1 MNSSG
6 SSMRPCWFV
15 GAAYNHDQDQTPRF
29 IAEGIWENGYKDRYL
44 EHIKSV
50 LPGDRIAIKAAYVRK
65 KGFTFDTHGNSVS
78 VMAIK
83 AIGVVTENLGD
94 GRTLKVDWKPV
105 EPIREW
111 YFYTY
116 QKTVWKIM
124 PGDWYNDSLIAF
136 TFEGKEQ
143 ETDKFRNAPFW
154 RQRFGDM
161 DSGNRRFE
169 WSTFYEAI
177 ADGLLTYK
185 DKRSE
190 LINGLNDIASRIECM
205 SYLHDAK
212 QDGSIVPLTDICPFT
227 VMGIF
232 NRGTTDEN
240 RKQAAREL
248 AQLLGVTVPVP
259 DRFDGIPVL
268 NQQKSMFFGYTP
280 DRKDRDID
288 RLWDMFEKAL
298 SFADQDD
305 ADTRSDFI
313 EAFTETSRVY
323 CVGWNLSMGL
333 YWIRPWVFPTLDSQS
348 QVYIQS
354 KLNIK
359 IGKTGAKG
367 RCSSDD
373 YLTLLDTLKTR
384 FLEDGYPVH
393 SFPELSLAAWQY
405 KKPEIGDSIEQEGL
419 ESEDET
425 VISSASTVLESYTL
439 DSIISDG
446 CFLSRDMLEFILKSL
461 RSKKNL
467 VLQGAPGTG
476 KTWLAK
482 RLGYA
487 LMGQKDESKLRS
499 VQFHPNLTYEDFIRG
514 YRPNGQGKLEIVD
527 GPFMEIVQAASKQPE
542 NVHVLVIEEI
552 NRGNPAQIFGEML
565 TLMEADKRTPDE
577 SLELSYRKYPG
588 ERVSVPGNVYI
599 IGTMNIADRS
609 LALVDLAL
617 RRRFAFIELE
627 PVFDEQWRKWVRAK
641 IPISENMLAEIE
653 GRIRNLNTTI
663 ESDQSLGK
671 QFRIG
676 HSFFTPSI
684 SNEILDSSEWFRQI
698 VETQI
703 GPLLNEY
710 WFDQLDKAAMARDQ
724 LLKGI

>member
-1 MNSSG
+1 
-6 SSMRPCWFV
+6 
-15 GAAYNHDQDQTPRF
+15 
-29 IAEGIWENGYKDRYL
+29 
-44 EHIKSV
+44 
-50 LPGDRIAIKAAYVRK
+50 
-65 KGFTFDTHGNSVS
+65 
-78 VMAIK
+78 
-83 AIGVVTENLGD
+83 
-94 GRTLKVDWKPV
+94 
-105 EPIREW
+105 
-111 YFYTY
+111 
-116 QKTVWKIM
+116 
-124 PGDWYNDSLIAF
+124 
-136 TFEGKEQ
+136 
-143 ETDKFRNAPFW
+143 
-154 RQRFGDM
+154 
-161 DSGNRRFE
+161 
-169 WSTFYEAI
+169 
-177 ADGLLTYK
+177 
-185 DKRSE
+185 
-190 LINGLNDIASRIECM
+190 M
-205 SYLHDAK
+205 SYLHDA
-212 QDGSIVPLTDICPFT
+212 QEDGSIAPLTDICPFT

-248 AQLLGVTVPVP
+248 AQLFGVTVPVP

-268 NQQKSMFFGYTP
+268 NQQKSMFFGFTP
-280 DRKDRDID
+280 DRKDGDID
-288 RLWDMFEKAL
+288 KLWDMFDKAI

-305 ADTRSDFI
+305 ADTRSDFL
-313 EAFTETSRVY
+313 EAFNEASRVY

-333 YWIRPWVFPTLDSQS
+333 YWIRPWVFPTLDRQS

-354 KLNIK
+354 KLTIK
-359 IGKTGAKG
+359 IGKNGAKG
-367 RCSSDD
+367 RCNSDD

-405 KKPEIGDSIEQEGL
+405 KKPETGDTVEQDDF
-419 ESEDET
+419 ESDDET
-425 VISSASTVLESYTL
+425 EVSSASTAIESYSL

-446 CFLSRDMLEFILKSL
+446 CFLSRDKLEFILKSL

-514 YRPNGQGKLEIVD
+514 YRPNVQGRLAIVD

-627 PVFDEQWRKWVRAK
+627 PVFDEQWRSWVRAK

-653 GRIRNLNTTI
+653 QRIRNLNKTI
-663 ESDQSLGK
+663 EIDQSLGK

-684 SNEILDSSEWFRQI
+684 ANEIRDSSEWFRQI

-703 GPLLNEY
+703 GPLLDEY
-710 WFDQLDKAAMARDQ
+710 WFDQLDKAAMARNQ